1 MAAPPTQAPRG
12 GESGGT
18 AARRGG
24 VPSPVAEDPAPQ
36 TRKRPPRRLVRR
48 LGALLWPYRWQVAG
62 ALALTL
68 AVAFLGPLRPRLVQ
82 IAIDDHVTTGDVPGL
97 MRVVGVIGL
106 VLVGEGLAFF
116 ALGYLTQWVGQHALY
131 DLRTRVF
138 RFVERQRLAFFDKT
152 PIGTL
157 ITRATSDIEALA
169 DLLSAGAV
177 TMIGD
182 LGRLIFI
189 GYFMLS
195 LDLELGLVAL
205 LALPPMVLAT
215 ELFRRKMRAA
225 YRETRRQVG
234 RLNAFLQEH
243 VSGMSVVQIFG
254 REGEEQRRFE
264 AVNASHRDAHVQT
277 VYYYALFYPVVDII
291 ASAALGLVIWFGGT
305 EAMREAVTVGT
316 LIAFVQYVRMF
327 FEPVRNLSD
336 QLNSI
341 QAAFAA
347 SERVFDLLD
356 DDQSLAAPPRPAHFD
371 GGRARGRIAFE
382 DVWFA
387 YERLPEGERD
397 EEISGMKRD
406 GQSVPAG
413 GAVVDE
419 DPASHIPHPSSSLPD
434 WNWVLRGVSFVAE
447 PGDTLALVGATGSGK
462 TTVLSLLL
470 RFYEPQRG
478 RVTIDGVDVRDLP
491 LDELR
496 RQVGLVLQDVFLFS
510 GSIEENVTLGAD
522 VPRERVVE
530 AARLVGADRFIDRL
544 PDGYASDVGE
554 RGGALSLGQRQLLS
568 FVRTLLYDPAV
579 LVLDEA
585 TSSVD
590 TETEEAVQRAVDVL
604 MDGRT
609 ALVVAHR
616 LSTVQDAD
624 TILVLHKGE
633 VRERGDHQGLLA
645 QGGLYRRLYELQYA
659 DQERA
664 AA

>member
-1 MAAPPTQAPRG
+1 MAEDAPETQA
-12 GESGGT
+12 
-18 AARRGG
+18 
-24 VPSPVAEDPAPQ
+24 
-36 TRKRPPRRLVRR
+36 KRPPRRLARR

-82 IAIDDHVTTGDVPGL
+82 IAIDDHVTTGDLPGL
-97 MRVVGVIGL
+97 FRVVALIGL
-106 VLVGEGLAFF
+106 VLLGEGLASF
-116 ALGYLTQWVGQHALY
+116 ALTYLTQWVGQHALY

-182 LGRLIFI
+182 LGRLLFI

-195 LDLELGLVAL
+195 LNLELGLVAL

-215 ELFRRKMRAA
+215 EVFRRKMRRA
-225 YRETRRQVG
+225 YRETRKQVG

-264 AVNASHRDAHVQT
+264 AVNAAHRDAQIQT
-277 VYYYALFYPVVDII
+277 VHYYALFYPVVDLI
-291 ASAALGLVIWFGGT
+291 ASVALGLVVWFGGT

-387 YERLPEGERD
+387 YERLPE
-397 EEISGMKRD
+397 EEGPGTEGPGTGRTSSEQPP
-406 GQSVPAG
+406 QSPVPS
-413 GAVVDE
+413 
-419 DPASHIPHPSSSLPD
+419 PQSPD

-447 PGDTLALVGATGSGK
+447 PGETLALVGATGSGK

-478 RVTIDGVDVRDLP
+478 RVTIDGIDVKDLP

-530 AARLVGADRFIDRL
+530 AAELVGADRFIDRL
-544 PDGYASDVGE
+544 PEGYASDVGE
-554 RGGALSLGQRQLLS
+554 RGGTLSLGQRQLLS

-633 VRERGDHQGLLA
+633 VRERGSHQALLA

>member
-1 MAAPPTQAPRG
+1 MAD
-12 GESGGT
+12 
-18 AARRGG
+18 
-24 VPSPVAEDPAPQ
+24 DPQP
-36 TRKRPPRRLVRR
+36 KRPPRKLARR
-48 LGALLWPYRWQVAG
+48 LGALLWPYRRGVAV
-62 ALALTL
+62 ALALTF

-82 IAIDDHVTTGDVPGL
+82 IAVDEHIVTGDVPGL
-97 MRVVGVIGL
+97 LRIVGLLAVVL
-106 VLVGEGLAFF
+106 AGEGVAYF
-116 ALGYLTQWVGQHALY
+116 ALGYLTQWIGQHALY

-157 ITRATSDIEALA
+157 ITRATNDIEALA

-177 TMIGD
+177 TMLGD
-182 LGRLIFI
+182 LARLVFI

-195 LDLELGLVAL
+195 LDLELGLVAM

-215 ELFRRKMRAA
+215 EAFRRRMRTA
-225 YRETRRQVG
+225 YRETRKQVG
-234 RLNAFLQEH
+234 RLNAFMQEH
-243 VSGMSVVQIFG
+243 VTGMSVVQIFG
-254 REGEEQRRFE
+254 REAEEQRRFQ
-264 AVNASHRDAHVQT
+264 AVNAAHRDAHVQT

-291 ASAALGLVIWFGGT
+291 ASAALALVIWFGGT

-356 DDQSLAAPPRPAHFD
+356 DDQSLPEPAEPRHLA
-371 GGRARGRIAFE
+371 GRAAGRIAFE
-382 DVWFA
+382 NVWFA
-387 YERLPEGERD
+387 YERLPAEEGPGTEGLGTGDAAAPSPPR
-397 EEISGMKRD
+397 SPVPGP
-406 GQSVPAG
+406 QS
-413 GAVVDE
+413 
-419 DPASHIPHPSSSLPD
+419 PD
-434 WNWVLRGVSFVAE
+434 WNWVLRDVSFTAE
-447 PGDTLALVGATGSGK
+447 AGETLALVGATGSGK
-462 TTVLSLLL
+462 TTILSLLL

-478 RVTIDGVDVRDLP
+478 RVTIDGVDVQDLP
-491 LDELR
+491 LAELR

-510 GSIEENVTLGAD
+510 GSIAENVTLGD
-522 VPRERVVE
+522 PGVPAERVAE
-530 AARLVGADRFIDRL
+530 AARLVGADRFIEAL
-544 PDGYASDVGE
+544 PAGYGSEVGE
-554 RGGALSLGQRQLLS
+554 RGATLSLGQRQLLS

-590 TETEEAVQRAVDVL
+590 TETEEQVQGAVDVL

-624 TILVLHKGE
+624 QILVLHRGE
-633 VRERGDHQGLLA
+633 VRERGTHQALLA
-645 QGGLYRRLYELQYA
+645 AGGLYRRLYELQYA

-664 AA
+664 PRERATA

>member
-1 MAAPPTQAPRG
+1 MAD
-12 GESGGT
+12 
-18 AARRGG
+18 
-24 VPSPVAEDPAPQ
+24 DPNL
-36 TRKRPPRRLVRR
+36 KRPPRKLARR
-48 LGALLWPYRWQVAG
+48 LGALLWPYRWLVAG
-62 ALALTL
+62 ALVLTFV
-68 AVAFLGPLRPRLVQ
+68 VAYLGPLRPRLVQ
-82 IAIDDHVTTGDVPGL
+82 VAVDDHIVAGDVPGL
-97 MRVVGVIGL
+97 LRIVGL
-106 VLVGEGLAFF
+106 LAAVLAAEGVAYF

-157 ITRATSDIEALA
+157 ITRATNDIEALA

-177 TMIGD
+177 TMLGD
-182 LGRLIFI
+182 LARLAFI

-215 ELFRRKMRAA
+215 EAFRRRMRTA
-225 YRETRRQVG
+225 YRETRKQVG
-234 RLNAFLQEH
+234 RLNAFMQEH
-243 VSGMSVVQIFG
+243 VTGMSVVQIFG
-254 REGEEQRRFE
+254 REAEEQRRFQ
-264 AVNASHRDAHVQT
+264 AVNAAHRDAHVQT
-277 VYYYALFYPVVDII
+277 VYYYALFYPVVDVI
-291 ASAALGLVIWFGGT
+291 ASAALALVIWFGGT
-305 EAMREAVTVGT
+305 EAMREAVTIGT

-356 DDQSLAAPPRPAHFD
+356 DDQSQAEPAEPRHLA
-371 GGRARGRIAFE
+371 GRAAGRIAFE
-382 DVWFA
+382 NVWFA
-387 YERLPEGERD
+387 YERLPEEDGD
-397 EEISGMKRD
+397 QGSGTGD
-406 GQSVPAG
+406 GQNAR
-413 GAVVDE
+413 GAA
-419 DPASHIPHPSSSLPD
+419 PPSPTPHPPSLPE
-434 WNWVLRGVSFVAE
+434 WNWVLRDVSFTAE
-447 PGDTLALVGATGSGK
+447 AGQTLALVGATGSGK
-462 TTVLSLLL
+462 TTILSLLL

-510 GSIEENVTLGAD
+510 GSIQENITLGAD
-522 VPRERVVE
+522 VPTERVAQ
-530 AARLVGADRFIDRL
+530 AARLVGADRFIEAL
-544 PDGYASDVGE
+544 PERYATDVGE
-554 RGGALSLGQRQLLS
+554 RGATLSLGQRQLLS

-590 TETEEAVQRAVDVL
+590 TETEEMVQGAVDVL

-616 LSTVQDAD
+616 LSTVQHAD
-624 TILVLHKGE
+624 QILVLHRGE
-633 VRERGDHQGLLA
+633 VRERGGHQELLA
-645 QGGLYRRLYELQYA
+645 EGGLYRRLYELQYA

>member
-1 MAAPPTQAPRG
+1 MRIVGLIA
-12 GESGGT
+12 
-18 AARRGG
+18 G
-24 VPSPVAEDPAPQ
+24 VLVAE
-36 TRKRPPRRLVRR
+36 
-48 LGALLWPYRWQVAG
+48 GVAY
-62 ALALTL
+62 
-68 AVAFLGPLRPRLVQ
+68 
-82 IAIDDHVTTGDVPGL
+82 
-97 MRVVGVIGL
+97 
-106 VLVGEGLAFF
+106 F

-177 TMIGD
+177 TMLGD
-182 LGRLIFI
+182 LARVLFI

-195 LDLELGLVAL
+195 LDVELGLVAL
-205 LALPPMVLAT
+205 CALPPMVLAT
-215 ELFRRKMRAA
+215 EVFRRKMRAA
-225 YRETRRQVG
+225 YRETRKQVG

-243 VSGMSVVQIFG
+243 VTGMSVVQIFG
-254 REGEEQRRFE
+254 REAEEQRRFE
-264 AVNASHRDAHVQT
+264 SVNEAHRDAHVQT

-291 ASAALGLVIWFGGT
+291 ASAALALVIWFGGT

-356 DDQSLAAPPRPAHFD
+356 DDQSLAEPETPTRLPD
-371 GGRARGRIAFE
+371 GRAQGRIAFE
-382 DVWFA
+382 NVWFA
-387 YERLPEGERD
+387 YERLPAD
-397 EEISGMKRD
+397 EA
-406 GQSVPAG
+406 AG
-413 GAVVDE
+413 GAE
-419 DPASHIPHPSSSLPD
+419 PD
-434 WNWVLRGVSFVAE
+434 WNWVLRDVSFTCE
-447 PGDTLALVGATGSGK
+447 PGQTLALVGATGSGK
-462 TTVLSLLL
+462 TTILSLLL

-478 RVTIDGVDVRDLP
+478 RITIDGVDVKELP
-491 LDELR
+491 LAELR

-510 GSIEENVTLGAD
+510 GSIAENVTLGDPD
-522 VPRERVVE
+522 VSRERITE
-530 AARLVGADRFIDRL
+530 AARLVGADRFVERL
-544 PDGYASDVGE
+544 PEGFDAEVGE
-554 RGGALSLGQRQLLS
+554 RGASLSLGQRQLLS
-568 FVRTLLYDPAV
+568 FVRALLYDPAV

-590 TETEEAVQRAVDVL
+590 TETEEMVQRAVDVL
-604 MDGRT
+604 MEGRT

-616 LSTVQDAD
+616 LSTVQHAD
-624 TILVLHKGE
+624 QILVLHKGE
-633 VRERGDHQGLLA
+633 VRERGDHQALLA
-645 QGGLYRRLYELQYA
+645 QDGLYRRLYELQYA

>member
-1 MAAPPTQAPRG
+1 MAPDPPL
-12 GESGGT
+12 
-18 AARRGG
+18 
-24 VPSPVAEDPAPQ
+24 
-36 TRKRPPRRLVRR
+36 KRPPRKLARR
-48 LGALLWPYRWQVAG
+48 LGALLWPYRWGVAV
-62 ALALTL
+62 ALALTF
-68 AVAFLGPLRPRLVQ
+68 AVAYLGPLRPRLVQ
-82 IAIDDHVTTGDVPGL
+82 IAVDEHIVTGDVPGL
-97 MRVVGVIGL
+97 LRIVGLLAVVLI
-106 VLVGEGLAFF
+106 GEGLAYFG
-116 ALGYLTQWVGQHALY
+116 LGYLTQWIGQNALY

-157 ITRATSDIEALA
+157 ITRATNDIEALA

-177 TMIGD
+177 TMLGD
-182 LGRLIFI
+182 LARLVFI

-195 LDLELGLVAL
+195 LDLELGLVAM

-215 ELFRRKMRAA
+215 EAFRRRMRAA

-234 RLNAFLQEH
+234 RLNAFMQEH
-243 VSGMSVVQIFG
+243 VTGMSVVQIFG

-264 AVNASHRDAHVQT
+264 TVNAAHRDAHVQT

-291 ASAALGLVIWFGGT
+291 ASAALALVIWFGGT

-356 DDQSLAAPPRPAHFD
+356 DDQSLPEPAEPRHLD
-371 GGRARGRIAFE
+371 GRASGRIAFE
-382 DVWFA
+382 NVWFA
-387 YERLPEGERD
+387 YERLPEDDAQG
-397 EEISGMKRD
+397 
-406 GQSVPAG
+406 PAG
-413 GAVVDE
+413 DGAPDAHL
-419 DPASHIPHPSSSLPD
+419 PAAPD
-434 WNWVLRGVSFVAE
+434 WNWVLRDVSFTAE
-447 PGDTLALVGATGSGK
+447 AGETLALVGATGSGK
-462 TTVLSLLL
+462 TTILSLLL

-478 RVTIDGVDVRDLP
+478 RVTIDGVDVQDLP
-491 LDELR
+491 LAELR

-510 GSIEENVTLGAD
+510 GSIAENVTLGDPD
-522 VPRERVVE
+522 VTVDRVAE
-530 AARLVGADRFIDRL
+530 AARLVGADRFIEAL
-544 PDGYASDVGE
+544 PAGYGSDVGE
-554 RGGALSLGQRQLLS
+554 RGATLSLGQRQLLS

-590 TETEEAVQRAVDVL
+590 TETEEMVQGAVDVL

-616 LSTVQDAD
+616 LSTVQHAD
-624 TILVLHKGE
+624 QILVLHKGE
-633 VRERGDHQGLLA
+633 VRERGGHQSLLA
-645 QGGLYRRLYELQYA
+645 EGGLYRRLYELQYA

>member
-1 MAAPPTQAPRG
+1 MPHDASDSSRP
-12 GESGGT
+12 
-18 AARRGG
+18 RRGL
-24 VPSPVAEDPAPQ
+24 A
-36 TRKRPPRRLVRR
+36 RR
-48 LGALLWPYRWQVAG
+48 LGALLWPYRWQVAA

-68 AVAFLGPLRPRLVQ
+68 AVAYLGPLRPRLVQ
-82 IAIDDHVTTGDVPGL
+82 TAVDDYIVPGDVPGL
-97 MRVVGVIGL
+97 LRIVGLIAG
-106 VLVGEGLAFF
+106 VLLAEGLAFF
-116 ALGYLTQWVGQHALY
+116 ALGYLTQWIGQHALY

-177 TMIGD
+177 TMLGD
-182 LGRLIFI
+182 LARLLFI
-189 GYFMLS
+189 GYFMLE

-215 ELFRRKMRAA
+215 EVFRRKMRAA
-225 YRETRRQVG
+225 YRETRKQVG

-243 VSGMSVVQIFG
+243 VTGMSVVQIFG
-254 REGEEQRRFE
+254 REPEEARRFE
-264 AVNASHRDAHVQT
+264 AINADHRDAYVQT

-291 ASAALGLVIWFGGT
+291 ASAALALVVWFGGT

-356 DDQSLAAPPRPAHFD
+356 DDQSLPEQAEPTRFE
-371 GGRARGRIAFE
+371 GGRATGRIAFE
-382 DVWFA
+382 NVWFA
-387 YERLPEGERD
+387 YERLPE
-397 EEISGMKRD
+397 EE
-406 GQSVPAG
+406 G
-413 GAVVDE
+413 GPE
-419 DPASHIPHPSSSLPD
+419 PD
-434 WNWVLRGVSFVAE
+434 WNWVLRDVSFTAE
-447 PGDTLALVGATGSGK
+447 PGQTLALVGATGSGK
-462 TTVLSLLL
+462 TTILSLLL

-478 RVTIDGVDVRDLP
+478 RITVDGVDVQDLP
-491 LDELR
+491 LAELR

-510 GSIEENVTLGAD
+510 GSIEENVTLGDDA
-522 VPRERVVE
+522 VPHERVEE
-530 AARLVGADRFIDRL
+530 AARLVGADRFIERL
-544 PDGYASDVGE
+544 PERYDAPVGE
-554 RGGALSLGQRQLLS
+554 RGATLSLGQRQLLS

-590 TETEEAVQRAVDVL
+590 TETEEMVQRAVDVL
-604 MDGRT
+604 MEGRT

-616 LSTVQDAD
+616 LSTVQHAD
-624 TILVLHKGE
+624 QILVLHKGV
-633 VRERGDHQGLLA
+633 VRERGDHQALLA
-645 QGGLYRRLYELQYA
+645 AGGLYRRLYELQYA

>member
-1 MAAPPTQAPRG
+1 MASDTPL
-12 GESGGT
+12 
-18 AARRGG
+18 
-24 VPSPVAEDPAPQ
+24 
-36 TRKRPPRRLVRR
+36 KRPPRKLARR
-48 LGALLWPYRWQVAG
+48 LGALLWPYRWGVAV
-62 ALALTL
+62 ALALTFT
-68 AVAFLGPLRPRLVQ
+68 VAFLGPLRPRLVQ
-82 IAIDDHVTTGDVPGL
+82 VAVDEHIVTGDVPGL
-97 MRVVGVIGL
+97 LRIVGLLAL
-106 VLVGEGLAFF
+106 VLVGEGVAYFG
-116 ALGYLTQWVGQHALY
+116 LGYLTQWIGQHALY

-157 ITRATSDIEALA
+157 ITRATNDIEALA

-177 TMIGD
+177 TMLGD
-182 LGRLIFI
+182 LARLVFI

-195 LDLELGLVAL
+195 LDFELGLIAL
-205 LALPPMVLAT
+205 LALPPMIVAT
-215 ELFRRKMRAA
+215 EAFRRRMRTA
-225 YRETRRQVG
+225 YRETRKQVG
-234 RLNAFLQEH
+234 RLNAFMQEH
-243 VSGMSVVQIFG
+243 VTGMSVVQIFG
-254 REGEEQRRFE
+254 REDEEQRRFE
-264 AVNASHRDAHVQT
+264 AVNGAHRDAHIQT
-277 VYYYALFYPVVDII
+277 VKYYALFYPVVDII
-291 ASAALGLVIWFGGT
+291 ASAALALVIWFGGT

-356 DDQSLAAPPRPAHFD
+356 DDQSLPEPAQPKHLD
-371 GGRARGRIAFE
+371 GRASGRIAFE
-382 DVWFA
+382 NVWFA
-387 YERLPEGERD
+387 YEKLPE
-397 EEISGMKRD
+397 
-406 GQSVPAG
+406 
-413 GAVVDE
+413 E
-419 DPASHIPHPSSSLPD
+419 DSANGTASAEAD
-434 WNWVLRGVSFVAE
+434 WNWVLRDVSFTAE
-447 PGDTLALVGATGSGK
+447 AGQTLALVGATGSGK
-462 TTVLSLLL
+462 TTILSLLL

-510 GSIEENVTLGAD
+510 GSIAENVTLGAD
-522 VPRERVVE
+522 VPTERVAE
-530 AARLVGADRFIDRL
+530 AARLVGADRFIEAL
-544 PDGYASDVGE
+544 PDGYGSDVGE
-554 RGGALSLGQRQLLS
+554 RGATLSLGQRQLLS

-590 TETEEAVQRAVDVL
+590 TETEEMVQGAVDVL

-616 LSTVQDAD
+616 LSTVQHAD
-624 TILVLHKGE
+624 QILVLHKGE
-633 VRERGDHQGLLA
+633 VRERGDHQSLLA
-645 QGGLYRRLYELQYA
+645 AGGLYRRLYELQYA

>member
-1 MAAPPTQAPRG
+1 MPVAQDSPDTAPASRP
-12 GESGGT
+12 
-18 AARRGG
+18 RRG
-24 VPSPVAEDPAPQ
+24 
-36 TRKRPPRRLVRR
+36 LVRR
-48 LGALLWPYRWQVAG
+48 LGALLWPYRRHVAV

-68 AVAFLGPLRPRLVQ
+68 AVAYLGPLRPKLVQ
-82 IAIDDHVTTGDVPGL
+82 TAVDDAIVPGDVPEL
-97 MRVVGVIGL
+97 LRIVGIIAG
-106 VLVGEGLAFF
+106 VLVAEGVAFF
-116 ALGYLTQWVGQHALY
+116 GLGYLTQWIGQHALY

-138 RFVERQRLAFFDKT
+138 RFVERQRLAFFDQT

-177 TMIGD
+177 TMLGD
-182 LGRLIFI
+182 LARLLFI

-195 LDLELGLVAL
+195 LDLELGLMAL
-205 LALPPMVLAT
+205 VALPPMVLAT
-215 ELFRRKMRAA
+215 EVFRRKMRDA
-225 YRETRRQVG
+225 YRETRKQVG
-234 RLNAFLQEH
+234 RLNAFMQEH
-243 VSGMSVVQIFG
+243 VTGMSVVQIFG
-254 REGEEQRRFE
+254 REAEEQRRFE
-264 AVNASHRDAHVQT
+264 AINDDHRRAHIQT

-291 ASAALGLVIWFGGT
+291 ASAALALVVWFGGT

-356 DDQSLAAPPRPAHFD
+356 DDQSLPEAAEPAHVED
-371 GGRARGRIAFE
+371 GRARGRIAFE
-382 DVWFA
+382 NVWFA
-387 YERLPEGERD
+387 YERLPTGEEEGGER
-397 EEISGMKRD
+397 
-406 GQSVPAG
+406 Q
-413 GAVVDE
+413 GADSQH
-419 DPASHIPHPSSSLPD
+419 APSPE
-434 WNWVLRGVSFVAE
+434 WNWVLRDVSFTADV
-447 PGDTLALVGATGSGK
+447 GQTLALVGATGSGK
-462 TTVLSLLL
+462 TTILSLLL

-478 RVTIDGVDVRDLP
+478 RITIDGVDVKDLP
-491 LDELR
+491 LAELR

-510 GSIEENVTLGAD
+510 GSIEENVTLGDRD
-522 VPRERVVE
+522 VSRERVAE
-530 AARLVGADRFIDRL
+530 AARLVGADRFIERL
-544 PDGYASDVGE
+544 PDTYDAPVGE
-554 RGGALSLGQRQLLS
+554 RGATLSLGQRQLLS

-590 TETEEAVQRAVDVL
+590 TETEEMVQRAVDVL

-616 LSTVQDAD
+616 LSTVQHAD
-624 TILVLHKGE
+624 TILVLHKG
-633 VRERGDHQGLLA
+633 VIRERGTHQELLA
-645 QGGLYRRLYELQYA
+645 EDGLYRRLYELQYA

-664 AA
+664 AAA

>member
-1 MAAPPTQAPRG
+1 M
-12 GESGGT
+12 
-18 AARRGG
+18 
-24 VPSPVAEDPAPQ
+24 AEDAPDPQ
-36 TRKRPPRRLVRR
+36 AKRPPRRLARR
-48 LGALLWPYRWQVAG
+48 LGALLWPYRWGVAG

-82 IAIDDHVTTGDVPGL
+82 IAVDEHIVAGDVGGL
-97 MRVVGVIGL
+97 LEIVGWLAL
-106 VLVGEGLAFF
+106 VLVAEGAFSFGLA
-116 ALGYLTQWVGQHALY
+116 YLTQWVGQHALF

-177 TMIGD
+177 TVIGD
-182 LGRLIFI
+182 LGRLVFI

-205 LALPPMVLAT
+205 VALPPMALTT
-215 ELFRRKMRAA
+215 EVFRRKMRAA

-264 AVNASHRDAHVQT
+264 AVNDEHRNAHVQT

-291 ASAALGLVIWFGGT
+291 ASAALGLVVWFGGT

-356 DDQSLAAPPRPAHFD
+356 DDQSLPEAAQPARLAD
-371 GGRARGRIAFE
+371 GRARGRIAFE
-382 DVWFA
+382 NVWFA
-387 YERLPEGERD
+387 YERLP
-397 EEISGMKRD
+397 
-406 GQSVPAG
+406 AG
-413 GAVVDE
+413 GQE
-419 DPASHIPHPSSSLPD
+419 GGGKGQGGGASNGAPGEGPPSPFPLPPSPD
-434 WNWVLRGVSFVAE
+434 WNWVLRDVSFTVE
-447 PGDTLALVGATGSGK
+447 PGQTFALVGATGSGK
-462 TTVLSLLL
+462 TTILSLLL
-470 RFYEPQRG
+470 RFYEPQCG
-478 RVTIDGVDVRDLP
+478 RVTLDGVDVRDLG
-491 LDELR
+491 LAELR

-510 GSIEENVTLGAD
+510 GSIEENVTLGDESVSHA
-522 VPRERVVE
+522 RVEE
-530 AARLVGADRFIDRL
+530 AARLVGADRFIERL
-544 PDGYASDVGE
+544 PEGYAQPVGE
-554 RGGALSLGQRQLLS
+554 RGATLSLGQRQLLS

-616 LSTVQDAD
+616 LSTVQHAD
-624 TILVLHKGE
+624 QILVLHKGE
-633 VRERGDHQGLLA
+633 VRERGSHQALLA
-645 QGGLYRRLYELQYA
+645 EGGLYRRLYELQYA

>member
-1 MAAPPTQAPRG
+1 MASDTPLT
-12 GESGGT
+12 
-18 AARRGG
+18 
-24 VPSPVAEDPAPQ
+24 
-36 TRKRPPRRLVRR
+36 RPPRKLARR
-48 LGALLWPYRWQVAG
+48 LGALLWPYRWGVAV
-62 ALALTL
+62 ALALTFG
-68 AVAFLGPLRPRLVQ
+68 VAYLGPLRPRLVQ
-82 IAIDDHVTTGDVPGL
+82 IAVDEHIVTGDVPGL
-97 MRVVGVIGL
+97 LRIVGLLAVVLAVEGVGNF
-106 VLVGEGLAFF
+106 G
-116 ALGYLTQWVGQHALY
+116 LGYLTQWVGQHALY

-157 ITRATSDIEALA
+157 ITRATNDIEALA

-177 TMIGD
+177 TMLGD
-182 LGRLIFI
+182 LARLLFI

-205 LALPPMVLAT
+205 LALPPMILAT
-215 ELFRRKMRAA
+215 EAFRRRMRAA
-225 YRETRRQVG
+225 YRETRKQVG
-234 RLNAFLQEH
+234 RLNAFMQEH
-243 VSGMSVVQIFG
+243 VTGMSVVQIFG
-254 REGEEQRRFE
+254 REAEEQRRFE
-264 AVNASHRDAHVQT
+264 TVNAAHRDAHVQT

-291 ASAALGLVIWFGGT
+291 ASAALALVVWFGGT

-356 DDQSLAAPPRPAHFD
+356 DDQSLPEPARPRHLD
-371 GGRARGRIAFE
+371 GRAHGRIAFE
-382 DVWFA
+382 NVWFA
-387 YERLPEGERD
+387 YERLPD
-397 EEISGMKRD
+397 EAAQSD
-406 GQSVPAG
+406 GAADHDPTG
-413 GAVVDE
+413 GDRQ
-419 DPASHIPHPSSSLPD
+419 PD
-434 WNWVLRGVSFVAE
+434 WNWVLRDVSFTAQA
-447 PGDTLALVGATGSGK
+447 GQTLALVGATGSGK
-462 TTVLSLLL
+462 TTILSLLL

-478 RVTIDGVDVRDLP
+478 RVTIDGVDVQDLP
-491 LDELR
+491 LAELR

-510 GSIEENVTLGAD
+510 GSIAENVTLGDPD
-522 VPRERVVE
+522 VSVERVAE
-530 AARLVGADRFIDRL
+530 AARLVGADRFIEAL
-544 PDGYASDVGE
+544 PMGYGSDVGE
-554 RGGALSLGQRQLLS
+554 RGATLSLGQRQLLS

-590 TETEEAVQRAVDVL
+590 TETEEMVQGAVDVL

-616 LSTVQDAD
+616 LSTVQHAD
-624 TILVLHKGE
+624 QILVLHKGE
-633 VRERGDHQGLLA
+633 VRERGGHQALLA
-645 QGGLYRRLYELQYA
+645 AGGLYRRLYELQYA

>member
-1 MAAPPTQAPRG
+1 M
-12 GESGGT
+12 
-18 AARRGG
+18 
-24 VPSPVAEDPAPQ
+24 AEDAPDTNQ
-36 TRKRPPRRLVRR
+36 RPPRRLARR

-82 IAIDDHVTTGDVPGL
+82 IAVDDHITTGDLPGL
-97 MRVVGVIGL
+97 FRVVALIGL
-106 VLVGEGLAFF
+106 VLLGEGVASF
-116 ALGYLTQWVGQHALY
+116 ALTYLTQWVGQHALY

-182 LGRLIFI
+182 LGRLLFI

-195 LDLELGLVAL
+195 LNLELGLVAL

-215 ELFRRKMRAA
+215 EVFRRKMRRA
-225 YRETRRQVG
+225 YRETRKQVG

-264 AVNASHRDAHVQT
+264 DVNAAHRDAHVQT
-277 VYYYALFYPVVDII
+277 VYYYALFYPVVDLI
-291 ASAALGLVIWFGGT
+291 ASVALGLVVWFGGT

-387 YERLPEGERD
+387 YERLPEAERD
-397 EEISGMKRD
+397 GEGSGIERD
-406 GQSVPAG
+406 GQTRGGAAG
-413 GAVVDE
+413 GE
-419 DPASHIPHPSSSLPD
+419 DSAHPSSSPHPPSLPD

-447 PGDTLALVGATGSGK
+447 PGETLALVGATGSGK
-462 TTVLSLLL
+462 STILSLLL

-478 RVTIDGVDVRDLP
+478 RVTIDGIDVKDLP

-522 VPRERVVE
+522 VPRERVVG
-530 AARLVGADRFIDRL
+530 AAELVGADRFIDRL

-554 RGGALSLGQRQLLS
+554 RGGTLSLGQRQLLS

-616 LSTVQDAD
+616 LSTVQDAQ

-633 VRERGDHQGLLA
+633 VRERGSHQALLA

>member
-1 MAAPPTQAPRG
+1 MADD
-12 GESGGT
+12 
-18 AARRGG
+18 
-24 VPSPVAEDPAPQ
+24 SPQNTPAW
-36 TRKRPPRRLVRR
+36 RPPRGLARR
-48 LGALLWPYRWQVAG
+48 LGALLWPYRWHVAG

-68 AVAFLGPLRPRLVQ
+68 VVAFLGPLRPRLVQ
-82 IAIDDHVTTGDVPGL
+82 QAVDDAILPGDVPEL
-97 MRVVGVIGL
+97 VRIVTLIAGVL
-106 VLVGEGLAFF
+106 LAEGVAYF

-177 TMIGD
+177 TIIGD
-182 LGRLIFI
+182 LGRLLFI

-215 ELFRRKMRAA
+215 EVFRRKMRAA

-243 VSGMSVVQIFG
+243 VTGMSVVQIFG
-254 REGEEQRRFE
+254 REPEEQRRFE
-264 AVNASHRDAHVQT
+264 AVNEAHRDAHVQT

-291 ASAALGLVIWFGGT
+291 ASAALALVVWFGGT
-305 EAMREAVTVGT
+305 EAMREAVTIGT

-356 DDQSLAAPPRPAHFD
+356 DDQSLPEPEAPTRLPD
-371 GGRARGRIAFE
+371 GRARGRIAFE
-382 DVWFA
+382 NVWFA
-387 YERLPEGERD
+387 YERLPGDEGPGAEGPEGRANGG
-397 EEISGMKRD
+397 ST
-406 GQSVPAG
+406 PA
-413 GAVVDE
+413 
-419 DPASHIPHPSSSLPD
+419 PD
-434 WNWVLRGVSFVAE
+434 WNWVLRDVSLTAE
-447 PGDTLALVGATGSGK
+447 PGQTLALVGATGSGK
-462 TTVLSLLL
+462 TTILSLLL

-478 RVTIDGVDVRDLP
+478 RITIDGVDVQDLP
-491 LDELR
+491 LAELR

-510 GSIEENVTLGAD
+510 GSIAENVTLGDPD
-522 VPRERVVE
+522 VARARIEE
-530 AARLVGADRFIDRL
+530 AARLVGADRFVDRL
-544 PDGYASDVGE
+544 PEGYDAPVGE
-554 RGGALSLGQRQLLS
+554 RGATLSLGQRQLLS
-568 FVRTLLYDPAV
+568 FVRALLYDPAV

-590 TETEEAVQRAVDVL
+590 TETEEMVQEAVDVL
-604 MDGRT
+604 MEGRT

-616 LSTVQDAD
+616 LSTVQHAD
-624 TILVLHKGE
+624 QILVLHKGE
-633 VRERGDHQGLLA
+633 VRERGDHQALLA
-645 QGGLYRRLYELQYA
+645 QDGLYRRLYELQYA

>member
-1 MAAPPTQAPRG
+1 MGRPLGLHPTQVAPPARVQRR
-12 GESGGT
+12 GT
-18 AARRGG
+18 ARERGG
-24 VPSPVAEDPAPQ
+24 VPCLVAADAPD
-36 TRKRPPRRLVRR
+36 TNKRPPRRLVRR

-68 AVAFLGPLRPRLVQ
+68 TVAFLGPLRPRLVQ
-82 IAIDDHVTTGDVPGL
+82 IAIDDHVTTGDLPGL
-97 MRVVGVIGL
+97 FRIVGVIGL
-106 VLVGEGLAFF
+106 VLVAEGLAFF

-138 RFVERQRLAFFDKT
+138 RFVERQRLAFFDRT

-182 LGRLIFI
+182 LGRLLFI

-205 LALPPMVLAT
+205 LALPPMVVAT
-215 ELFRRKMRAA
+215 EVFRRKMRAA
-225 YRETRRQVG
+225 YRETRKQVG

-291 ASAALGLVIWFGGT
+291 ASVALGLVIWFGGT

-356 DDQSLAAPPRPAHFD
+356 DDQSLAEAARPAHFD

-387 YERLPEGERD
+387 YERLPAGDVGTEGLGTREGR
-397 EEISGMKRD
+397 
-406 GQSVPAG
+406 G
-413 GAVVDE
+413 GAAPQSPV
-419 DPASHIPHPSSSLPD
+419 PSPQSPE

-447 PGDTLALVGATGSGK
+447 PGETLALVGATGSGK

-478 RVTIDGVDVRDLP
+478 RVTIDGVDVKDLP

-522 VPRERVVE
+522 VAHERVVE

-544 PDGYASDVGE
+544 PEGYGSDVGE

>member
-1 MAAPPTQAPRG
+1 MAD
-12 GESGGT
+12 S
-18 AARRGG
+18 
-24 VPSPVAEDPAPQ
+24 SPQ
-36 TRKRPPRRLVRR
+36 TWRPPKGLVRR
-48 LGALLWPYRWQVAG
+48 LGALLWPYRWHVAA
-62 ALALTL
+62 ALALTFT
-68 AVAFLGPLRPRLVQ
+68 VAYLGPLRPRLVQ
-82 IAIDDHVTTGDVPGL
+82 QAVDDFILPGDVPGL
-97 MRVVGVIGL
+97 MRIVGLIAG
-106 VLVGEGLAFF
+106 VLVAEGIAYF

-177 TMIGD
+177 TMLGD
-182 LGRLIFI
+182 LARVLFI

-195 LDLELGLVAL
+195 LDFELGLVAL
-205 LALPPMVLAT
+205 LALPPMILAT
-215 ELFRRKMRAA
+215 EVFRRKMRDA
-225 YRETRRQVG
+225 YRETRKQVG

-243 VSGMSVVQIFG
+243 VTGMSVVQIFG
-254 REGEEQRRFE
+254 REAEEQRRFE
-264 AVNASHRDAHVQT
+264 AVNEAHRDAHVQT

-291 ASAALGLVIWFGGT
+291 ASAALALVIWFGGT

-356 DDQSLAAPPRPAHFD
+356 DDQSLPEPETPTRLPD
-371 GGRARGRIAFE
+371 GRAQGRIAFE
-382 DVWFA
+382 NVWFA
-387 YERLPEGERD
+387 YERLPAD
-397 EEISGMKRD
+397 E
-406 GQSVPAG
+406 AG
-413 GAVVDE
+413 NGAE
-419 DPASHIPHPSSSLPD
+419 PD
-434 WNWVLRGVSFVAE
+434 WNWVLRDVSFTCE
-447 PGDTLALVGATGSGK
+447 PGQTLALVGATGSGK
-462 TTVLSLLL
+462 TTILSLLL

-478 RVTIDGVDVRDLP
+478 RITIDGVDVREMP
-491 LDELR
+491 LAELR

-510 GSIEENVTLGAD
+510 GSIAENVTLGDPD
-522 VPRERVVE
+522 VSRDRIAE
-530 AARLVGADRFIDRL
+530 AARLVGADRFVERL
-544 PDGYASDVGE
+544 PEGYDSEVGE
-554 RGGALSLGQRQLLS
+554 RGASLSLGQRQLLS
-568 FVRTLLYDPAV
+568 FVRALLYDPAV

-590 TETEEAVQRAVDVL
+590 TETEEMVQRAVDVL
-604 MDGRT
+604 MEGRT

-616 LSTVQDAD
+616 LSTVQHAD
-624 TILVLHKGE
+624 QILVLHKGE
-633 VRERGDHQGLLA
+633 VRERGDHQALLA
-645 QGGLYRRLYELQYA
+645 QDGLYRRLYELQYA

>member
-1 MAAPPTQAPRG
+1 MASDPPLQ
-12 GESGGT
+12 
-18 AARRGG
+18 
-24 VPSPVAEDPAPQ
+24 
-36 TRKRPPRRLVRR
+36 RPPRKLARR
-48 LGALLWPYRWQVAG
+48 LGALLWPYRWGVVV
-62 ALALTL
+62 ALALTFT
-68 AVAFLGPLRPRLVQ
+68 VAFLGPLRPRLVQ
-82 IAIDDHVTTGDVPGL
+82 VAVDEHIVTGDVPGL
-97 MRVVGVIGL
+97 LRIVGLLAL
-106 VLVGEGLAFF
+106 VLIGEGVAYFG
-116 ALGYLTQWVGQHALY
+116 LGYLTQWIGQHALY

-157 ITRATSDIEALA
+157 ITRATNDIEALA

-177 TMIGD
+177 TMLGD
-182 LGRLIFI
+182 LARLVFI

-195 LDLELGLVAL
+195 LDLELGLVAM
-205 LALPPMVLAT
+205 LALPPMIIAT
-215 ELFRRKMRAA
+215 EAFRRRMRAA
-225 YRETRRQVG
+225 YRETRKQVG
-234 RLNAFLQEH
+234 RLNAFMQEH
-243 VSGMSVVQIFG
+243 VTGMSVVQIFG
-254 REGEEQRRFE
+254 REEEEQRRFE
-264 AVNASHRDAHVQT
+264 AVNGAHRDAHIQT

-291 ASAALGLVIWFGGT
+291 ASAALALVIWFGGT

-356 DDQSLAAPPRPAHFD
+356 DDQSLPEPAQPRHLD
-371 GGRARGRIAFE
+371 GRATGRIAFE
-382 DVWFA
+382 NVWFA

-397 EEISGMKRD
+397 EGSGMRD
-406 GQSVPAG
+406 RQSAPSAAPSRG
-413 GAVVDE
+413 T
-419 DPASHIPHPSSSLPD
+419 HPPSPD
-434 WNWVLRGVSFVAE
+434 WNWVLRDVSFTAQA
-447 PGDTLALVGATGSGK
+447 GQTLALVGATGSGK
-462 TTVLSLLL
+462 TTILSLLL

-478 RVTIDGVDVRDLP
+478 RVTLDGVDVRDLP
-491 LDELR
+491 LAELR

-510 GSIEENVTLGAD
+510 GSIAENVTLGNPD
-522 VPRERVVE
+522 VPVERVAE
-530 AARLVGADRFIDRL
+530 AARLVGADRFIEAL
-544 PDGYASDVGE
+544 PAGYGSDVGE
-554 RGGALSLGQRQLLS
+554 RGATLSLGQRQLLS

-590 TETEEAVQRAVDVL
+590 TETEEMVQGAVDVL

-616 LSTVQDAD
+616 LSTVQHAD
-624 TILVLHKGE
+624 QILVLHKGE
-633 VRERGDHQGLLA
+633 VRERGSHQSLLA
-645 QGGLYRRLYELQYA
+645 ADGLYRRLYELQYA

-664 AA
+664 TA

>member
-1 MAAPPTQAPRG
+1 MAEDASETQA
-12 GESGGT
+12 
-18 AARRGG
+18 
-24 VPSPVAEDPAPQ
+24 
-36 TRKRPPRRLVRR
+36 KRPPRRLARR
-48 LGALLWPYRWQVAG
+48 LGALLWPYRWGVAG

-82 IAIDDHVTTGDVPGL
+82 IAVDEHIVAGDVGGL
-97 MRVVGVIGL
+97 LEIVGWLAL
-106 VLVGEGLAFF
+106 VLVAEGAFSFGLA
-116 ALGYLTQWVGQHALY
+116 YLTQWVGQHALF

-177 TMIGD
+177 TVIGD
-182 LGRLIFI
+182 LGRLVFI

-205 LALPPMVLAT
+205 VALPPMALTT
-215 ELFRRKMRAA
+215 EVFRRKMRAA

-264 AVNASHRDAHVQT
+264 AVNDEHRTAHVQT

-291 ASAALGLVIWFGGT
+291 ASAALGLVVWFGGT

-356 DDQSLAAPPRPAHFD
+356 DDQSLPQAAQPARLAD
-371 GGRARGRIAFE
+371 GRARGRIAFE
-382 DVWFA
+382 NVWFA
-387 YERLPEGERD
+387 YERLPPVAGLGIGGEGLGKAE
-397 EEISGMKRD
+397 GD
-406 GQSVPAG
+406 GEAAPNTQPS
-413 GAVVDE
+413 
-419 DPASHIPHPSSSLPD
+419 IPSPQPPE
-434 WNWVLRGVSFVAE
+434 WNWVLRDVSFTVE
-447 PGDTLALVGATGSGK
+447 PGQTFALVGATGSGK
-462 TTVLSLLL
+462 TTILSLLL

-478 RVTIDGVDVRDLP
+478 RVTLDGVDVRDLG

-496 RQVGLVLQDVFLFS
+496 QQVGLVLQDVFLFS
-510 GSIEENVTLGAD
+510 GSIEENVTLGDESVSRA
-522 VPRERVVE
+522 RVEE
-530 AARLVGADRFIDRL
+530 AAQLVGADRFIERL
-544 PDGYASDVGE
+544 PNAYASPVGE
-554 RGGALSLGQRQLLS
+554 RGATLSLGQRQLLS

-604 MDGRT
+604 MEGRT

-616 LSTVQDAD
+616 LSTVQHAD
-624 TILVLHKGE
+624 QILVLHKGE
-633 VRERGDHQGLLA
+633 VRERGSHQALLA
-645 QGGLYRRLYELQYA
+645 EGGLYRRLYELQYA